1 MEIRIRQSGQVVT
14 ESEFRAMFPD
24 TSFPVPLTL
33 GVVNEF
39 GGDPIMEGPQ
49 ASPTRYQTAYRDG
62 IQEID
67 GKWFTKYAVADMD
80 DEAKAALDAQ
90 QAASMRA
97 ERNRR
102 IAECDWTQLPDSPV
116 DKAVWATYRQAL
128 RDLPKT
134 EGFPWNISWPATP

>member
-1 MEIRIRQSGQVVT
+1 MEIRIRDTGQVVM

-33 GVVNEF
+33 GVINDF

-49 ASPTRYQTAYRDG
+49 AQPTRYQTAYRNG
-62 IQEID
+62 IQEIE
-67 GKWFTKYAVADMD
+67 GKWYTKYSVADMD

-102 IAECDWTQLPDSPV
+102 LSECDWTQITDSTA
-116 DKAVWATYRQAL
+116 DKQAWGTYRQSL
-128 RDLPKT
+128 RDVPSQ
-134 EGFPWNISWPATP
+134 EGFPWEINWPVTP